1 MLSQKQSVTVLLWKT
16 RKKAILLHISS
27 CLLLT
32 FLITETSTIK
42 KMSQSSFL
50 DLIKSNMNNNNNAS
64 IPNSSRRKQ
73 LEEDEEGDD

>member
-1 MLSQKQSVTVLLWKT
+1 MLLQKQSVTVLLWKT
-16 RKKAILLHISS
+16 RKKAIFLHITS